1 MLRRHDDSNADV
13 ATAYGVWECEDPAN
27 PVTEE
32 NGVSVDYYVL
42 RNVRL
47 KVFLHHAC
55 VAGWSYKFALPLP
68 SAKYLN

>member
-1 MLRRHDDSNADV
+1 MIPTQMSQLP
-13 ATAYGVWECEDPAN
+13 TLCGECEDNAN
-27 PVTEE
+27 LVTEE

-42 RNVRL
+42 PNVRL

-68 SAKYLN
+68 RAKYLN